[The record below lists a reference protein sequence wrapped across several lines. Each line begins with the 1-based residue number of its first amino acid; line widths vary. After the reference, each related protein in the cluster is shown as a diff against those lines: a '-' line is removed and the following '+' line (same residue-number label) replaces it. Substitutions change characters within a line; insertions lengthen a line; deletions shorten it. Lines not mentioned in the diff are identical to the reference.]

1 MMTNGAEISILRYW
15 LCLEEFEMITQYK
28 ISYSS
33 PMLLVSTVTNDVW
46 DIAISGFGLRLA
58 GLEYVKQVANM
69 IERSYDKAV

>member
-1 MMTNGAEISILRYW
+1 MMTNGGEISILRYW

-46 DIAISGFGLRLA
+46 DIVISGFGLHLA
-58 GLEYVKQVANM
+58 GLEHVKQVANM